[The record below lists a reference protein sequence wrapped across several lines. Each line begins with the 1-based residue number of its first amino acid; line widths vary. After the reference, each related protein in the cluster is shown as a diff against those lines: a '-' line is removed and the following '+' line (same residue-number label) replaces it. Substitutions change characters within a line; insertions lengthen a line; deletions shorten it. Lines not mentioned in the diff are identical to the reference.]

1 MIPKNEGYNIIIA
14 NFNNQ
19 MFIYTNEFRLI
30 WAVKVDE
37 VPIKISICKS
47 PTLKGALALLGEDG
61 SISLA
66 YLGT

>member
-1 MIPKNEGYNIIIA
+1 
-14 NFNNQ
+14 